1 MGFVKTREEV
11 ARLEKVLS
19 RPRFVG
25 AEMLTVDYLTTPDIV
40 RSILP
45 PGLEPAE
52 EPLITAMVG
61 RWRSNCVADFAG
73 GAIYVAARHKNIE
86 AAYVLA
92 MFMDTDQA
100 IMFGRDLFGE
110 PKKRATSDLR
120 HNGVSFHGYVER
132 FGVRLIDIRAEL
144 TTDLGPATVQG
155 APTSTSR
162 HCRRATASAVKMILV

>member
-25 AEMLTVDYLTTPDIV
+25 GEKLTIDYLTTREIV

-45 PGLEPAE
+45 PGLEPAA

-100 IMFGRDLFGE
+100 IMFGRDLF
-110 PKKRATSDLR
+110 R
-120 HNGVSFHGYVER
+120 
-132 FGVRLIDIRAEL
+132 RAEETRHQRFAAQRRL
-144 TTDLGPATVQG
+144 VPRLRRTFRRPADRH
-155 APTSTSR
+155 SR
-162 HCRRATASAVKMILV
+162 